1 MKKIN
6 NLKLEVEKVLSK
18 SCFDKEYK
26 CVCKRVD
33 RMYAFAA
40 AARSLC
46 EHLISTRKL
55 RKTSN
60 NLVLFY
66 NFIPNLSTDLIP
78 ILQYFEIQNIV
89 DLGCGP
95 GNIVMMANEVCPVK
109 SFGFD
114 FDKNIIYA
122 GKQLRPELNLKRKD
136 IFKLEPK
143 DISLADA
150 VYMYQPARNEKTMVR
165 MLAKV
170 LDCMH
175 TEQILLYKMAMSG
188 KIMDSVEKV
197 LKEKAKSFSLRNG
210 WCIAIK

>member
-18 SCFDKEYK
+18 PYSDKEYK
-26 CVCKRVD
+26 RMRRRVD
-33 RMYAFAA
+33 RMCAFAIA
-40 AARSLC
+40 AKSLC
-46 EHLISTRKL
+46 EYLVSVRKL
-55 RKTSN
+55 RRTSN
-60 NLVLFY
+60 NLALFY
-66 NFIPNLSTDLIP
+66 HFIPNWSTDLIP
-78 ILQYFEIQNIV
+78 ILQYFKIQNIV

-95 GNIVMMANEVCPVK
+95 GNIVMMANEICPVK

-150 VYMYQPARNEKTMVR
+150 VYMYQPARDEKM
-165 MLAKV
+165 MLKMLEKV
-170 LDCMH
+170 LNCMH
-175 TEQILLYKMAMSG
+175 TEQMLLYKMATG
-188 KIMDSVEKV
+188 GRIMGSVKKV
-197 LKEKAKSFSLRNG
+197 LKEKMKSFCIVHS
-210 WCIAIK
+210 WCVAIK